1 MKLICPKC
9 SYPLIRSEKT
19 CRCENNH
26 CYDFAKEGYINLLLK
41 ESVSHGDDANMVKAR
56 TSFLH
61 TDSYAFL
68 KDKLCELIKGENG
81 EVLVDLGCGEGYY
94 TSSFP
99 FGEKYGFDLSKHAL
113 KYASKHDSTTQYC
126 VSSIFHLPL
135 PDECADVI
143 VTCFAPVAKEE
154 IERLLKHN
162 GCFIVVTPD
171 KNHLIELKELLYKEA
186 YENEVKDIDISL
198 EKENEIHI
206 SNTFEVNNDNAFN
219 LFQMTPYAYKT
230 SVEAMNK
237 LKEIDTMKITASFV
251 IRLYR
256 KA

>member
-1 MKLICPKC
+1 M
-9 SYPLIRSEKT
+9 
-19 CRCENNH
+19 
-26 CYDFAKEGYINLLLK
+26 
-41 ESVSHGDDANMVKAR
+41 
-56 TSFLH
+56 
-61 TDSYAFL
+61 
-68 KDKLCELIKGENG
+68 IKGENG
-81 EVLVDLGCGEGYY
+81 KVLVDLGCGEGYY

-99 FGEKYGFDLSKHAL
+99 FEEKYGFDLSKHAL
-113 KYASKHDSTTQYC
+113 KYASKHDATTQYC

-143 VTCFAPVAKEE
+143 VTCFAPIASDE
-154 IERLLKHN
+154 IQRLLKQN

-206 SNTFEVNNDNAFN
+206 SNTFEVNNENVFN

-237 LKEIDTMKITASFV
+237 LKEIDTMKITASFI